1 MIPDQPVQG
10 TPIIVYSFIIA
21 LMLTVMPLPEWAIN
35 WRPAWIPLVLIYW
48 CMAVPHRVGVATAWF
63 MGLILDVQQ
72 GSLLGLNAISLSL
85 IAFVTIKMHQRIRV
99 YPLTQ
104 QALVIGFYLLFY
116 LLLVMIIRGMIGIAP
131 SHWTYWMP
139 AITSMFLWPW
149 VFIIMRDVRRRYK
162 IS

>member
-1 MIPDQPVQG
+1 MIPDKPVQG

-48 CMAVPHRVGVATAWF
+48 CMAVPHRVGIATAWF

-72 GSLLGLNAISLSL
+72 GALLGLNAISLCL

-99 YPLTQ
+99 FPLTQ

-116 LLLVMIIRGMIGIAP
+116 LLLVMVIRGMIGIAP

-149 VFIIMRDVRRRYK
+149 LFIVMRDVRRRHK